1 MTKSETSKAPELSK
15 RGGHRPHRNS
25 TTSSKKPGSEM
36 VVEEVAR
43 LTLADVSVGGKS
55 GLKGGIP
62 TPNAIPAPLSNGNGA
77 PSGEKP
83 KKPRGGKGK
92 GKNKLKQF
100 DVSQKVWVG
109 GITEEVTWKALQELA
124 DTVGKSKWV
133 EVLPKGQACVVYG
146 TAEEAQTAI
155 ATLNGSSAG
164 DIVLQ
169 FDVWA
174 QKEKA

>member
-1 MTKSETSKAPELSK
+1 M
-15 RGGHRPHRNS
+15 
-25 TTSSKKPGSEM
+25 
-36 VVEEVAR
+36 
-43 LTLADVSVGGKS
+43 GK
-55 GLKGGIP
+55 GKGGGGG
-62 TPNAIPAPLSNGNGA
+62 TWQPNFQ
-77 PSGEKP
+77 
-83 KKPRGGKGK
+83 KKGGGKGK

-169 FDVWA
+169 FDVWT
-174 QKEKA
+174 QKE

>member
-1 MTKSETSKAPELSK
+1 LPDHLWRAK
-15 RGGHRPHRNS
+15 G
-25 TTSSKKPGSEM
+25 
-36 VVEEVAR
+36 
-43 LTLADVSVGGKS
+43 GGK
-55 GLKGGIP
+55 GKGGGVWKQ
-62 TPNAIPAPLSNGNGA
+62 NFQKGG
-77 PSGEKP
+77 GWGKG
-83 KKPRGGKGK
+83 KGKGK
-92 GKNKLKQF
+92 GKNKLKEF

-169 FDVWA
+169 FDVWT